1 MDLLEYQGKQLF
13 AKHGIAVPSGE
24 VADTVD
30 EAVAAAE
37 KIGYP
42 CAIKAQVLIGGRGK
56 AGGIKIAKDAEEAR
70 EYADAILGMDI
81 VGPHGE
87 GPFRVDQ
94 VWIEGG
100 SDIAEEYYA
109 SVILDRGE
117 KKLLAM
123 VSAKGGMDI
132 EAVAA
137 EDPDALVKRHIDPTR
152 EFDAA
157 AARAIVADAGLA
169 EDALDEAAEALVKLA
184 EVAREEDATLIEVNP
199 LIVTAGRDV
208 VALDAKVTI
217 DGNALFRHQDLAE
230 IADTVDDPQEQ
241 MAKEKGLTYVKLDGN
256 VGILANGA
264 GLCMS
269 TLDVVAQAGGA
280 PANFLDAGGGSK
292 AEAIVN
298 ALEVIKSDAKVTR
311 DPLQHL
317 RRHHPLRR
325 DRQRDRHRLAAD
337 RPRDAAGGAPRRD
350 ELRGGPEDPRRGRPA
365 QPAPGEDDA
374 GRRPPRRRAR
384 RERRVSIIV
393 DEGTKLAVSGL
404 TGREGSF
411 HGLRNKAYGTDLVA
425 GVTPGKGGQDV
436 EGVPVFDTIK
446 EAVTE
451 AGANTS
457 MIFVPA
463 RFAAPAIDEAIES
476 GVETVIAITEGIP
489 VLDMLNTYWKA
500 KEAGVRLI
508 GPNCPGVLSP
518 GKANV
523 GIIPA
528 QFFDPGPIGVVSKSG
543 TLTYQIGNELKQAGT
558 GNSSIVGIGGDPIV
572 GSDFIDILTLYE
584 ADPDTELIVMVG
596 EIGGDA
602 EERAAE
608 FIASEV
614 SKPVVAYIAGFTA
627 PPGKQMGHAGA
638 IISGSSGTA
647 QAKKDALEAKG
658 VRVGESPTET
668 AAIAAEML
676 RSL

>member
-13 AKHGIAVPSGE
+13 AKHGLAVPSGE

-30 EAVAAAE
+30 DAVAAAE

-56 AGGIKIAKDAEEAR
+56 AGGIKIAKGAGEAR

-137 EDPDALVKRHIDPTR
+137 EDPDALVKRHIDPSG
-152 EFDAA
+152 FDAA
-157 AARAIVADAGLA
+157 AARSIVADAGLA

-199 LIVTAGRDV
+199 LIVTAGREV
-208 VALDAKVTI
+208 VALDSKVTI

-230 IADTVDDPQEQ
+230 IADTVEDPQEQ

-298 ALEVIKSDAKVTR
+298 ALEVIKSDAKVTAILFNIFGGITR
-311 DPLQHL
+311 CDEIANGIVTASQQIDLGMPLVVRLDGTNSEEGLKILAEANLPNLHQEKTML
-317 RRHHPLRR
+317 DAARRVVEL
-325 DRQRDRHRLAAD
+325 
-337 RPRDAAGGAPRRD
+337 AGGA
-350 ELRGGPEDPRRGRPA
+350 
-365 QPAPGEDDA
+365 
-374 GRRPPRRRAR
+374 
-384 RERRVSIIV
+384 S
-393 DEGTKLAVSGL
+393 
-404 TGREGSF
+404 
-411 HGLRNKAYGTDLVA
+411 
-425 GVTPGKGGQDV
+425 
-436 EGVPVFDTIK
+436 
-446 EAVTE
+446 
-451 AGANTS
+451 
-457 MIFVPA
+457 
-463 RFAAPAIDEAIES
+463 
-476 GVETVIAITEGIP
+476 
-489 VLDMLNTYWKA
+489 
-500 KEAGVRLI
+500 
-508 GPNCPGVLSP
+508 
-518 GKANV
+518 
-523 GIIPA
+523 
-528 QFFDPGPIGVVSKSG
+528 
-543 TLTYQIGNELKQAGT
+543 
-558 GNSSIVGIGGDPIV
+558 
-572 GSDFIDILTLYE
+572 
-584 ADPDTELIVMVG
+584 
-596 EIGGDA
+596 
-602 EERAAE
+602 
-608 FIASEV
+608 
-614 SKPVVAYIAGFTA
+614 
-627 PPGKQMGHAGA
+627 
-638 IISGSSGTA
+638 
-647 QAKKDALEAKG
+647 
-658 VRVGESPTET
+658 
-668 AAIAAEML
+668 
-676 RSL
+676 